1 LTSGSQ
7 YLRYG
12 GAAYDKTSDALMAR
26 FVDSWYARATVRRPW
41 VWEPA
46 LDPEAPDFVT
56 ALLPFRDDPA
66 FHQCPQH
73 LQSAC
78 LSAAWLVY
86 SHKTIS
92 IETQIIIPAC
102 LDLMQLSTSHRLSD
116 RELSAV
122 AETITDEGF
131 HTLVAA
137 ELCRMTSSFRGI
149 DVRMPAF
156 DLTLRLDEQQRE
168 IADTRRFALVRLAYA
183 TVSEIFISDYLS
195 LLSEADDIQ
204 PLFRT
209 AVALHKADEVCH
221 KRLFPMLVRPVVQD
235 CSADERA
242 LFVRSL
248 YEAQSAFASRE
259 TRLWAD
265 VLDQLYRGLPDS
277 DGLRPP
283 QCTEQYGSGDFE
295 GVADLVSELGLTR
308 PNLLEVRASSIA

>member
-1 LTSGSQ
+1 MISDPR

-12 GAAYDKTSDALMAR
+12 GAAHDKTSDALMAR

-41 VWEPA
+41 AWEPA
-46 LDPEAPDFVT
+46 LDHDAPDFLT
-56 ALLPFRDDPA
+56 ALLPFRHDPA
-66 FHQCPQH
+66 FHQSPQR

-86 SHKTIS
+86 NHKTIA

-102 LDLMQLSTSHRLSD
+102 LDLMQLSTSRRLSD

-122 AETITDEGF
+122 AETVTDEGF

-137 ELCRMTSSFRGI
+137 ELCRMTSTFRGI

-156 DLTLRLDEQQRE
+156 DLTLRLDAQQRA
-168 IADTRRFALVRLAYA
+168 IADSRRFGLVRLAYA

-195 LLSEADDIQ
+195 LLSEADEIQ

-235 CSADERA
+235 CCTDEKA
-242 LFVRSL
+242 LFVSSL

-265 VLDQLYRGLPDS
+265 VLNQLYQGFPGAE
-277 DGLRPP
+277 GLRAP
-283 QCTEQYGSGDFE
+283 QCTELHGDGDFE
-295 GVADLVSELGLTR
+295 GVAELVSELGLAGHGLHEAHS
-308 PNLLEVRASSIA
+308 PLRA

>member
-1 LTSGSQ
+1 MTSGSR

-41 VWEPA
+41 TWEPA
-46 LDPEAPDFVT
+46 LDPEAPDFLT

-73 LQSAC
+73 FQSAC

-86 SHKTIS
+86 NHKTIS

-102 LDLMQLSTSHRLSD
+102 LDLMQLSTSRRLSD

-122 AETITDEGF
+122 AETVTDEGF

-156 DLTLRLDEQQRE
+156 DLTLRLDAQQRA
-168 IADTRRFALVRLAYA
+168 IADPRRFALVRLAYA

-195 LLSEADDIQ
+195 LLSEADAIQ

-235 CSADERA
+235 CSADEKA

-265 VLDQLYRGLPDS
+265 VLDQLYRVLPDS
-277 DGLRPP
+277 EGMRPP
-283 QCTEQYGSGDFE
+283 QCTELHGDGDFE
-295 GVADLVSELGLTR
+295 DVEDLVSELGLVK
-308 PNLLEVRASSIA
+308 PDLIEARASSLA

>member
-1 LTSGSQ
+1 
-7 YLRYG
+7 
-12 GAAYDKTSDALMAR
+12 MAR

-41 VWEPA
+41 VWKPA
-46 LDPEAPDFVT
+46 LDPEAPDFLM
-56 ALLPFRDDPA
+56 ALLPFRDDPV
-66 FHQCPQH
+66 FHQSPNH
-73 LQSAC
+73 FQSAC
-78 LSAAWLVY
+78 LSTAWLVY
-86 SHKTIS
+86 NHKTIA

-102 LDLMQLSTSHRLSD
+102 LDLMQLGTSHTMSD

-149 DVRMPAF
+149 NVRMPAF
-156 DLTLRLDEQQRE
+156 DLTLQLEMQKQAASDPRH
-168 IADTRRFALVRLAYA
+168 FALVRLAYA

-195 LLSEADDIQ
+195 LLSESDEIQ

-209 AVALHKADEVCH
+209 AVALHKSDEVCH
-221 KRLFPMLVRPVVQD
+221 KRLFPMLVRPIVRD
-235 CSADERA
+235 CSDDEKA

-265 VLDQLYRGLPDS
+265 VLDQLCS
-277 DGLRPP
+277 DLGDGAGLRPP
-283 QCTEQYGSGDFE
+283 QCTEMQGAGDFDD
-295 GVADLVSELGLTR
+295 VASLVLELGLAR
-308 PNLLEVRASSIA
+308 SDLLETFATSPV